1 MNPNLF
7 MERIM
12 KYLAQSRTFM
22 MSACMVLLSS
32 IIHAEE
38 LAVPVGRVTVAGKV
52 ARFHFFGRTAESLLH
67 QLEKDADFEGLRC
80 LKKRKTDAKLEK
92 IIEEKIYP
100 VECWLSVSL
109 KKRKLVEVDDES
121 GEICR
126 DAVFYRP
133 HSDSIE
139 WDEQGNRRPRA
150 PDYIDYEDIRNG
162 DALPVRF
169 SEMFF
174 SATSPVLPESEKNR
188 GYDLMAAKIEGSLS
202 IADRKAQ
209 FLLIG
214 QTAEAMYYQH
224 AEDKNSG
231 GMGCIM
237 MSTNNSEQK
246 DKNSQF
252 RCWMNIDL
260 KNGRIVE
267 SNK

>member
-1 MNPNLF
+1 

-12 KYLAQSRTFM
+12 KYLAQSRTFIM
-22 MSACMVLLSS
+22 FACMVLVSS

-52 ARFHFFGRTAESLLH
+52 ARFHFFGRTAESLLY
-67 QLEKDADFEGLRC
+67 QLGKDADFEGLRC
-80 LKKRKTDAKLEK
+80 LQKKKTDAKLEK

-121 GEICR
+121 EDICR
-126 DAVFYRP
+126 DAVYYRP
-133 HSDSIE
+133 HSKSIE
-139 WDEQGNRRPRA
+139 WDKQGNKRPRP
-150 PDYIDYEDIRNG
+150 PDYIDYDDIRNG

-169 SEMFF
+169 S
-174 SATSPVLPESEKNR
+174 SSPALPESEKNR

-202 IADRKAQ
+202 ISDRKAQ
-209 FLLIG
+209 FLFIG

-224 AEDKNSG
+224 EEDKNSG
-231 GMGCIM
+231 DIGCTM
-237 MSTNNSEQK
+237 MSTNNSDPQ
-246 DKNSQF
+246 DKNPQF

-260 KNGRIVE
+260 KNGKIPE
-267 SNK
+267 PQ